1 MSVDFLVAAAYCG
14 KAPYVQPPMKNI
26 NTLGVGWSP
35 LPFHL
40 LKGHWAVE
48 DFEKAIAGD
57 GFRIAI
63 PPLNTSDELTFQRAL
78 AFYETSYEGI
88 EGPGR
93 FRLSRKLRRP
103 RRRLEGRRSRLSVRS
118 DDETSSDYRGS
129 GRRSPTHRA
138 SADADDLMDHLTKV
152 YGYGRGVIAAKMY
165 PKLQSRE
172 IATMFMETIFM
183 IAADVSER
191 LAYEIAKTLITHREQ
206 LAGINASMADFDPAM
221 AWRNPPAPMH
231 PGALRAYRELG
242 FAD

>member
-1 MSVDFLVAAAYCG
+1 
-14 KAPYVQPPMKNI
+14 
-26 NTLGVGWSP
+26 
-35 LPFHL
+35 
-40 LKGHWAVE
+40 
-48 DFEKAIAGD
+48 
-57 GFRIAI
+57 
-63 PPLNTSDELTFQRAL
+63 
-78 AFYETSYEGI
+78 
-88 EGPGR
+88 
-93 FRLSRKLRRP
+93 
-103 RRRLEGRRSRLSVRS
+103 
-118 DDETSSDYRGS
+118 
-129 GRRSPTHRA
+129 
-138 SADADDLMDHLTKV
+138 MDHLTKV